1 MSAAGDEGIAA
12 RVGTGTT
19 SALTAARIT
28 SPREAS
34 GPEPLLAC
42 RDLVVNLGEGA
53 RARRLVGPLSLRVH
67 AGECVAIVGES
78 GSGKSLSALGLL
90 DLLPRGL
97 RAAGVIRAGG
107 ATFAPGEPAHAR
119 LRGRVLGY
127 VPQDALAALHP
138 LRTIGAQLDE
148 VLRLAEARG
157 DAPAGLDGAA
167 GIDAAAGRGR
177 AARQARALALLRR
190 CGLDDPAPLL
200 ARWPHQLSG
209 GQRQRVVVAIA
220 LAAGPRVLV
229 ADEPTSAL
237 DPALAAATLDLL
249 RGLCREDGLGLLW
262 ISHDLPGVARIA
274 DRVMVL
280 RHGRVVEDGRT
291 AAVFAAPAHDYT
303 RALLAAARLPAAP
316 AAPAREA
323 EDAALLRVDGLAL
336 RWPRAPAPAFE
347 GVSLALHRGE
357 AMAVVGQ
364 SGSGKSSLARSL
376 LRLLPRGA
384 EAGLR
389 GAVTL
394 DGQPLLGL
402 APARLRPL
410 RARIGVVFQDPYA
423 SLDPRQR
430 VAELVAEPLRIHGR
444 GDAAGRRAEA
454 ARLLAAV
461 GLGEDALERFPHA
474 FSGGQRQRIAIARA
488 LATGPD
494 LLVCDEAVSALDAEH
509 RAGVLHLLAGLKRER
524 GLALLFITH
533 DLDAA
538 AALCEH
544 ALWLERGR
552 VAAQGDCASVLAA
565 MRGDAAG

>member
-1 MSAAGDEGIAA
+1 MSAPGGEAA
-12 RVGTGTT
+12 RAST
-19 SALTAARIT
+19 TAARST
-28 SPREAS
+28 GPREAL

-42 RDLVVNLGEGA
+42 RELVVSVGEGA

-78 GSGKSLSALGLL
+78 GSGKSLSALALL

-97 RAAGVIRAGG
+97 RASGVVRAGG

-138 LRTIGAQLDE
+138 LRTIGAQLGE
-148 VLRLAEARG
+148 VLRAAEDPAA
-157 DAPAGLDGAA
+157 APAT
-167 GIDAAAGRGR
+167 RTR
-177 AARQARALALLRR
+177 AAREAAALALLRR

-220 LAAGPRVLV
+220 LAAGPAALV

-274 DRVMVL
+274 DRVLVL

-291 AAVFAAPAHDYT
+291 DAVFAAPAHDYT

-316 AAPAREA
+316 AAAAPGDDA
-323 EDAALLRVDGLAL
+323 AALLRVEGLAL
-336 RWPRAPAPAFE
+336 RWPRAPAPAFD

-357 AMAVVGQ
+357 ATAVVGH

-389 GAVTL
+389 GAVSL
-394 DGQPLLGL
+394 DGAPLLGL
-402 APARLRPL
+402 APGRLRPL

-444 GDAAGRRAEA
+444 GDAASRRAEA

-538 AALCEH
+538 AALCER
-544 ALWLERGR
+544 ALWLDRGR
-552 VAAQGDCASVLAA
+552 VAAQGDCADVLAA
-565 MRGDAAG
+565 MRGGTAG